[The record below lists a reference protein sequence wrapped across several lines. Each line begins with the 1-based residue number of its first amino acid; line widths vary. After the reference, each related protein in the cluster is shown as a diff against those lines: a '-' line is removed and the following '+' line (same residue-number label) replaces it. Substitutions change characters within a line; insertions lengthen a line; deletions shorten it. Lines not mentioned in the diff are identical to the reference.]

1 MLNANKLKGIIV
13 ERGMTQKEVA
23 AALGIQDKAFRAR
36 IRKGVFNS
44 TQIEIMIDLL
54 KIEDPCSV
62 FFAKNVT

>member
-23 AALGIQDKAFRAR
+23 AALGIQDKALRAR

-54 KIEDPCSV
+54 KIEDPCSI